1 MGIVGG
7 EGIYLE
13 QKEREREVTEE
24 GTTTQCFHLHSSLIK
39 LALCVTVCPQII
51 LYTAKDHPHHSLYIV
66 LAMGNA
72 PKDDEYPLRGYV
84 CGSRKA
90 KSRRTST
97 AGGGGGSH
105 SVDEVRMPLKFGCK

>member
-1 MGIVGG
+1 LKKKR
-7 EGIYLE
+7 YTCNR
-13 QKEREREVTEE
+13 EREREVTEE
-24 GTTTQCFHLHSSLIK
+24 GTTAQRFHLQSSL
-39 LALCVTVCPQII
+39 CVIVCPQII

-84 CGSRKA
+84 CGSRKS

-105 SVDEVRMPLKFGCK
+105 SVDEVRMPLKLGCK

>member
-1 MGIVGG
+1 M
-7 EGIYLE
+7 LP
-13 QKEREREVTEE
+13 
-24 GTTTQCFHLHSSLIK
+24 
-39 LALCVTVCPQII
+39 LALFTYQFSTLCNRVSQII

-105 SVDEVRMPLKFGCK
+105 SVDEVKMPLKLDCK